1 MIHEF
6 LGLHRALKSGLEAP
20 CAAANRSNT
29 LAYYTRVL
37 SKDESFPSFEE
48 LARLIHDTHPDYRLT
63 IESGE
68 EEDWESLLLS
78 SIDEVEVA
86 VIERNP
92 VFDGSTGQD
101 EIADFLEEIQ
111 DCKPESGVAWLTDY
125 LAEVK
130 TVYAFQHLQGA
141 EMEDGGNVLH
151 ALRSALWERG
161 DAIIQA
167 DGEGFTNE
175 DGYHIVWQFSDS
187 VSGPWNMGVYKDDL
201 WYHFKMDLGDPDHR
215 AAFLEGEVPDDLSAI
230 PIAGSRA

>member
-1 MIHEF
+1 M
-6 LGLHRALKSGLEAP
+6 
-20 CAAANRSNT
+20 
-29 LAYYTRVL
+29 AYYTRVL
-37 SKDESFPSFEE
+37 SKDEQFPMFEE
-48 LARLIHDTHPDYRLT
+48 LARLIRDAHPDYKLT

-92 VFDGSTGQD
+92 VYDGSTGQD

-141 EMEDGGNVLH
+141 ELVDGGNALH
-151 ALRSALWERG
+151 ALRSLLWERG

-175 DGYHIVWQFSDS
+175 EGFHIVWQFSDS
-187 VSGPWNMGVYKDDL
+187 VSGPWNMGVLQDGA
-201 WYHFKMDLGDPDHR
+201 WHHFTMDLGDPDHR
-215 AAFLEGEVPDDLSAI
+215 AAFLKGTVPPDLTAVL
-230 PIAGSRA
+230 GSGR

>member
-1 MIHEF
+1 MIF
-6 LGLHRALKSGLEAP
+6 LRTSFIFPKQGKAV
-20 CAAANRSNT
+20 
-29 LAYYTRVL
+29 AYYTRVL
-37 SKDESFPSFEE
+37 SKQEDFPSFEE
-48 LARLIHDTHPDYRLT
+48 LARLIRETHPDFKLS

-68 EEDWESLLLS
+68 EEEWESLLLS

-92 VFDGSTGQD
+92 VYDGSTGQD
-101 EIADFLEEIQ
+101 EVADFLEEIQ

-141 EMEDGGNVLH
+141 EMEEGGNVLH

-187 VSGPWNMGVYKDDL
+187 VSGPWNMGVYKDNL

-215 AAFLEGEVPDDLSAI
+215 AAFMAGEVPEDLSAI
-230 PIAGSRA
+230 PIAGSRG